1 MSAVLFGRLCFALE
15 TSVAVT
21 AGASAGGRGGG
32 GPGRPDSVAGGA
44 AAPGVHSR
52 HRQRVRCEALP
63 GESGRRGGGARAR
76 RNEPFIICPVSLE
89 THKEEKLKHTSPPL
103 WLLSRKK
110 YWRVL
115 RFSARLSTKE
125 ARTTSKVLI

>member
-1 MSAVLFGRLCFALE
+1 MSPVLFGRLCFALE

-21 AGASAGGRGGG
+21 AGACGGG
-32 GPGRPDSVAGGA
+32 GGSGRPDSVAGGA

-76 RNEPFIICPVSLE
+76 QNEPFIICPVSLE

-115 RFSARLSTKE
+115 RFSACLSTKE